1 MDCQNALCSASREK
15 NFKTENQLISIKKN
29 LKTQYLKNSHTF
41 ATEIEALWQR
51 I

>member
-1 MDCQNALCSASREK
+1 MPYVLLLKRRFLSA
-15 NFKTENQLISIKKN
+15 ENQLISIKKN